1 MIEFPKSSKPQ
12 WTTEEI
18 NTRLGI
24 STAIYQKSQLS
35 ARHIAEIREAG
46 ITRIE
51 LSIITGSLDHRN
63 RRQVTEILNECQK
76 QGVTVVGVHGPFRIP
91 YNSKDEEERK
101 IVVRESLSAIRFAE
115 EAGASVYV
123 AHFGCRKQSKKTVME
138 LLSLTDGFRIKL
150 TTENGRDLRDYMA
163 VVDDIGSDRFGMT
176 VDIGH
181 TRDNDGINPFIKKE
195 KARQTFAQCC
205 DRVFHIHLHE
215 SFDLEQRADHR
226 PPLHE
231 DGIIEWGEIFA
242 ALKDIDYKGELVF
255 EDGRGENP
263 SEWIRMTAAFPQ
275 AFVQRYGN

>member
-1 MIEFPKSSKPQ
+1 MTRFINSSKPQ

-18 NTRLGI
+18 NARLGI

-35 ARHIAEIREAG
+35 ARHIAEIRESG

-76 QGVTVVGVHGPFRIP
+76 QWITVVGVHVPFKLP
-91 YNSKDEEERK
+91 YNSEDEEERK

-115 EAGASVYV
+115 EAGASIYV
-123 AHFGCRKQSKKTVME
+123 AHFGCRENSKETVME
-138 LLSLTDGFRIKL
+138 LLKLTDGFRIKL
-150 TTENGRDLRDYMA
+150 TTENGRALRNYMA
-163 VVDDIGSDRFGMT
+163 IVDDIGSDRFGMT

-181 TRDNDGINPFIKKE
+181 TRDSDNINPFVKKE
-195 KARQTFAQCC
+195 KACQTLVQCC

-242 ALKDIDYKGELVF
+242 ALKEINYRRELVF